1 MPVGEGGRITKEI
14 GTNVVSVSD
23 YDTDGIVALRITVLA
38 LLLVAWSPALHAEQP
53 SPDQPRLRSAL
64 PWLDLKSMSST
75 RDRPLF
81 AQDRRKLR
89 PPQAP
94 AARAQG
100 TFAQEQKR
108 PQMTLMGIIESP
120 DETLILLKDGTT
132 SDFITVRSGDSVG
145 TWRVVADTSYK
156 ARLIKGKDEITLEMF
171 AAP

>member
-14 GTNVVSVSD
+14 GTSVVSVSD

-89 PPQAP
+89 PPVAP

-100 TFAQEQKR
+100 TSAQEQKR
-108 PQMTLMGIIESP
+108 PQMTLMGIIEVRMKRLFCSRMGRHP
-120 DETLILLKDGTT
+120 ISSRFAPETASAYGASLPIPT
-132 SDFITVRSGDSVG
+132 
-145 TWRVVADTSYK
+145 
-156 ARLIKGKDEITLEMF
+156 IKRD
-171 AAP
+171 